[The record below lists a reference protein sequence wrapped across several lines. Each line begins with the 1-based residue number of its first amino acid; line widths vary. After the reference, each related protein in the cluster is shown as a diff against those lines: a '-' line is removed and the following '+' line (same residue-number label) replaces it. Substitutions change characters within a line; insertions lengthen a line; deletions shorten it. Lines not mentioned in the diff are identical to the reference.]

1 MALYNSHGPLYDPW
15 VWVGDEE
22 QVPSDTSFIV
32 SASRFL
38 ETVKLLLMSDSPI
51 GVWLTT
57 EDQKELIEP
66 YADKLKLIALEF
78 IHFKDG
84 RSFSMARVLRE
95 RSGFDGELR
104 AFGDLLPDQ
113 ASFLVRSG
121 FDTFEIPDTFSQ
133 ESVCKALNSYTV
145 WYQFA
150 ADKRK
155 TAPVLRH
162 WLAEEAGT

>member
-1 MALYNSHGPLYDPW
+1 MALYNSHGSLYDTW
-15 VWVGDEE
+15 VWVSDEE
-22 QVPSDTSFIV
+22 RVPSETSFIV

-38 ETVKLLLMSDSPI
+38 ETAELLLTNRSPAGI
-51 GVWLTT
+51 WLAN
-57 EDQKELIEP
+57 EDQIELIKP
-66 YADKLKLIALEF
+66 YVDKLKLIALEF
-78 IHFKDG
+78 PHFKDG
-84 RSFSMARVLRE
+84 RSFSVARILRE
-95 RSGFDGELR
+95 RSGFEGELR

-121 FDTFEIPDTFSQ
+121 FDTFEISEVFSQ

-150 ADKRK
+150 ADKKK

-162 WLAEEAGT
+162 WLA